1 MKNKLLGLA
10 ACLLALVLAVA
21 APLALPEHRT
31 KPRVHQHRGALP
43 EAPCTDPE
51 DGGLCTYLPIVE
63 IDTGGVTI
71 PGRPIHSEEGTTSYV
86 LAEDGQTTIAA
97 QMKVIGTDTG
107 EYHHANGTPD
117 VESSVRIRVR
127 GNSSRSFDKPSYAI
141 RLVDAEGGNAP
152 QSLMGMD
159 AHHEWVLYG
168 PWLDKT
174 AVRNYLF
181 YNLAGELMDYAPNV
195 RYCEVIVDGE
205 YQGLYLLA
213 ETITAGKNGA
223 RLPLEVSAK
232 GRTYSGYLLRLDHN
246 RPETRSL
253 RSFTEYTYIQDKELS
268 LQLEF
273 PGEKNRSEELE
284 QQIRQDFS
292 DFEKALYSYDYDRE
306 KYGYASR
313 IDVDSFVDYFILNEL
328 AGNVDAGNFSTY
340 LYKGTDGLFR
350 MCVWD
355 FNNACDNYFEAELGH
370 EGFFMP
376 WRLWY
381 WMMMKDEDFTSRI
394 ITRYRQLRQGLLSE
408 AALDQYIEE
417 TEAFLAPALARNDAR
432 WGDVALQA
440 SELLQPA
447 GRNLTSRGA
456 AEGQLKGYLH
466 NRGAWMDDNIETLRQ
481 YSAPSHVKKFN
492 EVND

>member
-21 APLALPEHRT
+21 APLALPEHHT

-43 EAPCTDPE
+43 EAPCTNPE

-71 PGRPIHSEEGTTSYV
+71 PGRPIHSEEETTSYV

-127 GNSSRSFDKPSYAI
+127 GNSSRRFDKPSYAI
-141 RLVDAEGGNAP
+141 RLVNAEGGNAP

-223 RLPLEVSAK
+223 RLPLEVSAR

-253 RSFTEYTYIQDKELS
+253 RSFTEYTYIQDEALS

-284 QQIRQDFS
+284 QQICQDFS

-340 LYKGTDGLFR
+340 LYKGSDGLFR

-381 WMMMKDEDFTSRI
+381 WMVW
-394 ITRYRQLRQGLLSE
+394 RQ
-408 AALDQYIEE
+408 
-417 TEAFLAPALARNDAR
+417 
-432 WGDVALQA
+432 
-440 SELLQPA
+440 ELLCA
-447 GRNLTSRGA
+447 
-456 AEGQLKGYLH
+456 
-466 NRGAWMDDNIETLRQ
+466 
-481 YSAPSHVKKFN
+481 
-492 EVND
+492 

>member
-43 EAPCTDPE
+43 EAPCTNPE

-71 PGRPIHSEEGTTSYV
+71 PGRPIHSEEETTSYV

-127 GNSSRSFDKPSYAI
+127 GNSSRRFDKPSYAI

-223 RLPLEVSAK
+223 RLPLEVSAR

-253 RSFTEYTYIQDKELS
+253 RSFTEYTYIQDEALS

-340 LYKGTDGLFR
+340 LYKGSDGLFR

-381 WMMMKDEDFTSRI
+381 WMMMKDEDFTQPYHHPLPAAAAGPAQRGGAGSV
-394 ITRYRQLRQGLLSE
+394 YRGNGGVSGPGAGAQRCPLGRCGASGIG
-408 AALDQYIEE
+408 A
-417 TEAFLAPALARNDAR
+417 APACRT
-432 WGDVALQA
+432 
-440 SELLQPA
+440 QPDQPRRG
-447 GRNLTSRGA
+447 GRA
-456 AEGQLKGYLH
+456 AERLSPQPG
-466 NRGAWMDDNIETLRQ
+466 RMDGRQ
-481 YSAPSHVKKFN
+481 HRDTAPVFRALPCEKIQ
-492 EVND
+492 